1 MSDGRVSYE
10 QLIAYAA
17 GELDCEAAE
26 RVKRHLA
33 SSHEGS
39 AIVRRFQLVA
49 ETLRR
54 DDSQAAPAD
63 VLARVKALF
72 ADRRM
77 ATSPGLLET
86 AVRMIAELVYDS
98 RPQVALAGVRGAAT
112 AYQLAFESERADVDL
127 EVEPDG
133 DAGSGLR
140 RISGQ
145 ITPSRESEEVRSVAF
160 VSPGTS
166 EIASTIKPDEH
177 GVFGVTVA
185 SGKYDLVITLSDTQV
200 VLANVEI
207 E

>member
-39 AIVRRFQLVA
+39 AIVRRFQMVA

-54 DDSQAAPAD
+54 DDSQAPPAD

-77 ATSPGLLET
+77 ATSPGLLAT

-127 EVEPDG
+127 EVEPDA

-140 RISGQ
+140 RISGR
-145 ITPSRESEEVRSVAF
+145 SR
-160 VSPGTS
+160 
-166 EIASTIKPDEH
+166 
-177 GVFGVTVA
+177 
-185 SGKYDLVITLSDTQV
+185 
-200 VLANVEI
+200 
-207 E
+207 

>member
-1 MSDGRVSYE
+1 
-10 QLIAYAA
+10 
-17 GELDCEAAE
+17 
-26 RVKRHLA
+26 
-33 SSHEGS
+33 
-39 AIVRRFQLVA
+39 
-49 ETLRR
+49 
-54 DDSQAAPAD
+54 
-63 VLARVKALF
+63 
-72 ADRRM
+72 M

-127 EVEPDG
+127 EVEPDA

-145 ITPSRESEEVRSVAF
+145 ITLSRESDEVRSVAF

-166 EIASTIKPDEH
+166 EVASTIKPDEH